1 MCKAIEDM
9 ITDEKKEIA
18 LRLIEAGKLS
28 LEEIAVYFDLPLEE
42 VQKLEDEELQ
52 PV

>member
-18 LRLIEAGKLS
+18 LRLIETGKLS
-28 LEEIAVYFDLPLEE
+28 LNEIADCSNLPLEE
-42 VQKLEDEELQ
+42 VQKLANEELQ

>member
-18 LRLIEAGKLS
+18 LRLIETGKLS
-28 LEEIAVYFDLPLEE
+28 LNEIADCSNLPLEE
-42 VQKLEDEELQ
+42 VQKLVDEELQ